1 MRFTL
6 ELSGQ
11 KQQIPSLVRHL
22 TIRVLR
28 IALCN
33 ANLVNAEGSWGG
45 ITSTPFWDSI
55 VALGQFT
62 ASSLNNSHFGIFG
75 ACLWRKT
82 PTTAEAIHAR
92 IGLAGVGHTG
102 IGLTGRPPPEIL
114 HNEEGGY
121 LLRTKGKDSDE
132 GGVAA
137 GFSSL
142 DSLILYE

>member
-1 MRFTL
+1 VRFTL

-62 ASSLNNSHFGIFG
+62 ASSLNNSHFGIFFR
-75 ACLWRKT
+75 A
-82 PTTAEAIHAR
+82 
-92 IGLAGVGHTG
+92 LAGSEKS
-102 IGLTGRPPPEIL
+102 L
-114 HNEEGGY
+114 GY
-121 LLRTKGKDSDE
+121 VELQE
-132 GGVAA
+132 A
-137 GFSSL
+137 SL
-142 DSLILYE
+142 G